1 MIHWT
6 RQIKEVLNAQDS
18 LQTSENAGP
27 MEELD
32 FWKNRCADLS
42 GISEQLDKLGV
53 KRITEILQ
61 IARSSYVNAFLK
73 LSGEIKVRSCF
84 IYTLLTSS
92 LCPVTPR
99 GFAKLKKIPKIQKKL
114 GWSSPHPP
122 TPIQTFFLETHHW
135 HGQNTKI
142 INNQH
147 ILAMYTQTEC
157 TWYTTPKYQ
166 YCFRAILGRF
176 SKKKIPSDT

>member
-73 LSGEIKVRSCF
+73 LSGEIKVPSCF
-84 IYTLLTSS
+84 IYTLHVAYYTNQGFHCITSIAFYS
-92 LCPVTPR
+92 VSTDLV
-99 GFAKLKKIPKIQKKL
+99 I
-114 GWSSPHPP
+114 
-122 TPIQTFFLETHHW
+122 
-135 HGQNTKI
+135 TKYI
-142 INNQH
+142 DTKRH
-147 ILAMYTQTEC
+147 
-157 TWYTTPKYQ
+157 
-166 YCFRAILGRF
+166 AILLKLF
-176 SKKKIPSDT
+176 KS

>member
-1 MIHWT
+1 MSVPAAMIHWT

-73 LSGEIKVRSCF
+73 LSGEIKVRSYF
-84 IYTLLTSS
+84 IYTLLREKNTDIFVVSMICLMFS
-92 LCPVTPR
+92 TISQSICVR
-99 GFAKLKKIPKIQKKL
+99 YGFDIC
-114 GWSSPHPP
+114 S
-122 TPIQTFFLETHHW
+122 TF
-135 HGQNTKI
+135 
-142 INNQH
+142 
-147 ILAMYTQTEC
+147 YTCIRMCQSAFSFSFFVVSEDT
-157 TWYTTPKYQ
+157 
-166 YCFRAILGRF
+166 RLLNRF
-176 SKKKIPSDT
+176 SNKQSITFQKG